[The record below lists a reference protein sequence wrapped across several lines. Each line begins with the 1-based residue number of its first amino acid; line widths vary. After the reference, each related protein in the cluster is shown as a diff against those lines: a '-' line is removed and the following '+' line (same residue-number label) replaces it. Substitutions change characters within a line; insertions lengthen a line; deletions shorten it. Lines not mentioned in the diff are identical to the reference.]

1 MPMTDLNLITT
12 LTPHG
17 PAAAIMLSDE
27 QVAQLSPAKA
37 FPVLVSINGK
47 EARLRLSRMGGA
59 NMIGFSKAV
68 RAQLGVE
75 PGEQVQATIAVDVAE
90 RTVELPPALA
100 AALDTDP
107 AAKAA
112 FEALSYTRRKELARG
127 ISEAKQEATKQRRLA
142 SALEE
147 LAG

>member
-1 MPMTDLNLITT
+1 MPMTDLNLTTT

-37 FPVLVSINGK
+37 FPVLVRINGK

-75 PGEQVQATIAVDVAE
+75 PGEQVQATIALDVAE
-90 RTVELPPALA
+90 RTVDLPPALA

-112 FEALSYTRRKELARG
+112 FDALSYTRRKELARG
-127 ISEAKQEATKQRRLA
+127 ISEAKQEATQQRRLA
-142 SALEE
+142 AALEE